1 MPLVVT
7 NSAEQLEGGLEI
19 GSNLTYGSQIATSVA
34 VVGSTPHGDHILVGE
49 VILIALVHQL
59 MSASNQRKIVDMAE
73 LVRYS
78 ITE

>member
-7 NSAEQLEGGLEI
+7 DSAEQLEGGLEI
-19 GSNLTYGSQIATSVA
+19 VSDLTDRSQIATSVA
-34 VVGSTPHGDHILVGE
+34 VVGSTPHGDDVLVGE
-49 VILIALVHQL
+49 VIFIALVHQL
-59 MSASNQRKIVDMAE
+59 MGASNQREVVDMAE